1 MLRQAGKYCDL
12 SELWLY
18 TDSVVDKVNLSVHTA
33 ANARLVHD
41 ALMLLLCFR
50 ENPVTRPTCVRLLLQ
65 PGVLED
71 CSICEVGGCLGNSWQ
86 GMTAVFSHYKTAS
99 TYGQHTIKVQPGS
112 RTELFLQNYTD
123 WARPLLVQEDTNAL
137 FLNVRGRAFYSDGS
151 FNKYLPR
158 LLAGCAKLSWT
169 KVI

>member
-1 MLRQAGKYCDL
+1 M
-12 SELWLY
+12 
-18 TDSVVDKVNLSVHTA
+18 
-33 ANARLVHD
+33 
-41 ALMLLLCFR
+41 LLCFSCAFAR
-50 ENPVTRPTCVRLLLQ
+50 TQSHDQRVSGCCCS
-65 PGVLED
+65 LE
-71 CSICEVGGCLGNSWQ
+71 CWR
-86 GMTAVFSHYKTAS
+86 TARYARW
-99 TYGQHTIKVQPGS
+99 VQPGS
-112 RTELFLQNYTD
+112 RIELFLQNYTD